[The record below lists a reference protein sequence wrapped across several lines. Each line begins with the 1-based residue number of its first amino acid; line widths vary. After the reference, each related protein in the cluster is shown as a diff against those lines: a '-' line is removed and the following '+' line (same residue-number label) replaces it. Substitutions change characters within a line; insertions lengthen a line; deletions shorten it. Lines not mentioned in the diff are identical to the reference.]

1 MNIKNNGKFDR
12 ELLKSPPRDCNV
24 AYSWTWNGPVT
35 REGIDERLA
44 GFARAGIRCLY
55 ILPLPKDFRPERLR
69 TFLWPE
75 YLTEEFFD
83 LVRYALLRARELG
96 IYAWIYDEGGWP
108 SGGACGNTVRS
119 NPEARLEGL
128 AKKEIT
134 LEGDQRFT
142 PFPGFVALFN
152 GKRRLPDD
160 YIAPCAM
167 TLTVYYAVDETTDG
181 NRVDGT
187 SLSATE
193 TFIDNTYEA
202 YKSAVGDMFGEDL
215 PLFFTDEPGLLRQTL
230 AKGIFEKFIDE
241 YGYDLRDYVYVI
253 EDNGAMALT
262 DREIRARIDWATLTG
277 KLYVENTFAPLH
289 DWCEKSGVYYS
300 GHLDLDNRPWGAVAK
315 GYFSFIEC
323 LRKMHVPGI
332 DVIWEQIRLPYDG
345 SCLDDE
351 TRGMGFFPRL
361 AASAAHAEGRNLALT
376 ETFSIYGDGL
386 SPDEIKYALNY
397 QAIRGINLFNVLT
410 LPYSKDRCGA
420 LMMRPALCP
429 EKPGFY
435 NLKHINEYYAGLSYL
450 LRLGVDE
457 NHTALYHP
465 CSDYAAGIEGSDLAS
480 ISYKAAGTALE
491 AENVQFDI
499 IDDGCVRDAEATP
512 EGLRLGS
519 ALYTHV
525 TVPECRYMPEDV
537 REKLAPYIGKGDPA
551 YRFESENLR
560 VLTRKLYNSRLYF
573 VFNEGYETVSEA
585 LKFTEYKNVYRIDA
599 ASGRMYREDSPI
611 ATLACGDIAVY
622 LVTDGEYAA
631 DTDEVVGS
639 AEIGELTPVCYDRT
653 IIDYNSVR
661 SVHRDGAPDVD
672 ESFSGTVYYE
682 ADYTLPDI
690 SASTARITLT
700 DTGVSA
706 TLLSDGEYLCDLGM
720 SPTVAYVP
728 AERLGRSGRL
738 TVALSNT
745 AANEVLSR
753 MDVIKS
759 HPASE
764 VGSYNERMR
773 PFEARRHPLRLGRVS
788 IELLK

>member
-1 MNIKNNGKFDR
+1 MNIKSGKEFER
-12 ELLKSPPRDCNV
+12 ALLLSPPRDCSV

-35 REGIDERLA
+35 REGIDERLT
-44 GFARAGIRCLY
+44 GFARAGIRCIY

-69 TFLWPE
+69 TFMWPE
-75 YLTEEFFD
+75 YLTKDFFE

-108 SGGACGNTVRS
+108 SGGACGNTARA
-119 NPEARLEGL
+119 NPAARLEGL

-134 LEGDQRFT
+134 LEGDQRFV
-142 PFPGFVALFN
+142 PFHGFVALFN

-160 YIAPCAM
+160 YIAPREIK
-167 TLTVYYAVDETTDG
+167 LTVYYAVDETTDG

-187 SLSATE
+187 SLSATN
-193 TFIDNTYEA
+193 TFIENTYEA

-230 AKGIFEKFIDE
+230 AKGIFEKFLE
-241 YGYDLRDYVYVI
+241 KYGYDLRDYVYVI
-253 EDNGAMALT
+253 EADGSAALT
-262 DREIRARIDWATLTG
+262 EQEIRARIDWATLTG

-289 DWCEKSGVYYS
+289 DWCEKNGVCYS

-315 GYFSFIEC
+315 GYFSFIDC

-332 DVIWEQIRLPYDG
+332 DVIWEQIRYPYDG

-351 TRGMGFFPRL
+351 TRDMGFFPRL
-361 AASAAHAEGRNLALT
+361 AASAAHAEGHNLALT
-376 ETFSIYGDGL
+376 ETFSIYGDGI
-386 SPDEIKYALNY
+386 SPDEMKYALNY

-410 LPYSKDRCGA
+410 LPYSKERCGA

-435 NLKHINEYYAGLSYL
+435 NLKHINEYYARLSYL
-450 LRLGVDE
+450 LRLGESE
-457 NHTALYHP
+457 NRTALYHP
-465 CSDYAAGIEGSDLAS
+465 CSDYAAGTEASDLACF
-480 ISYKAAGTALE
+480 SYKAAGTALE

-499 IDDGCVRDAEATP
+499 IDDGCVRDAVATP
-512 EGLRLGS
+512 EGLVLGG
-519 ALYTHV
+519 ALWTRV

-537 REKLAPYIGKGDPA
+537 KIKLAPYIGKCEAA
-551 YRFESENLR
+551 YRFESKNLR

-573 VFNEGYETVSEA
+573 IFNEGLEPASES
-585 LKFTEYKNVYRIDA
+585 LSFTEYKNVYRIDIS
-599 ASGRMYREDSPI
+599 SGRMYKEERPRAD
-611 ATLACGDIAVY
+611 LDCGDIAVY
-622 LVTDGEYAA
+622 LVTDEEYTP
-631 DTDEVVGS
+631 DTDELVGK
-639 AEIGELTPVCYDRT
+639 ATVGELTPVSYDQT
-653 IIDYNSVR
+653 IIDYNCVR
-661 SVHRDGAPDVD
+661 SVHREGAPAVD

-682 ADYTLPDI
+682 ADYTLPDVT
-690 SASTARITLT
+690 ASTARITLT

-720 SPTVAYVP
+720 SPTVAYIP
-728 AERLGRSGRL
+728 AEKLCKSGRL

-745 AANEVLSR
+745 AANEVLAK
-753 MDVIKS
+753 MDTIKS

-773 PFEARRHPLRLGRVS
+773 PFESRRHPLRLGRVD
-788 IELLK
+788 IDLLK